1 MKQFFLDYIG
11 LPIFRIHPATKG
23 QEEAIICFNDINY
36 IKRCLHPV
44 SLTYDILNMSFICIC
59 IKPTDLNYVIHSREP
74 DCLSLYRRITHVP
87 NCLHYNPLE
96 YL

>member
-44 SLTYDILNMSFICIC
+44 SLTYDILNMSFII
-59 IKPTDLNYVIHSREP
+59 IQLFNGSVGNISIYVSWIR
-74 DCLSLYRRITHVP
+74 
-87 NCLHYNPLE
+87 
-96 YL
+96 